1 MSEERLGQFTGWIR
15 RRPSSLEFWELVL
28 TTDRLLWC
36 FAGETFTSA
45 LLRADMGE
53 STRGDL
59 DSLSFD
65 EIAEYDEHNFEVPL
79 DELSKLR
86 LVDGT
91 RFRRARLELAW
102 DDETI
107 TLYSTKGSDSQKALV
122 ETLTGEPALED
133 VSIEIDTLPSFFDRL

>member
-1 MSEERLGQFTGWIR
+1 MSEERLGQLTGWIR

-53 STRGDL
+53 SARDDL
-59 DSLSFD
+59 DSLSLD
-65 EIAEYDEHNFEVPL
+65 GIAAYDEHNFEVPV
-79 DELSKLR
+79 ESLSKLR
-86 LVDGT
+86 LIDGT
-91 RFRRARLELAW
+91 RFRRARLEIAW

-107 TLYSTKGSDSQKALV
+107 TLYSTKGSNSQRELI
-122 ETLTGEPALED
+122 ETLSAEPALAG
-133 VSIEIDTLPSFFDRL
+133 VSIEIDTPPSLFDRL